1 MRPFPLIVLSAFL
14 SLSGAVCATNSG
26 QGDSA
31 AASQARVDVWNNSSV
46 DMDLYVR
53 TGQRRPIRLGFAPAS
68 DTTTFALAPALL
80 AGAGL
85 IRFEARPVRGQGE
98 PVLSEPF
105 SVAPGDDLHWSIPP
119 Q

>member
-1 MRPFPLIVLSAFL
+1 MRMSPLLLLSAL
-14 SLSGAVCATNSG
+14 LNLSGAACASH
-26 QGDSA
+26 QVSSDSA
-31 AASQARVDVWNNSSV
+31 PASQARLQVENNSSV
-46 DMDLYVR
+46 DMDLYIR
-53 TGQRRPIRLGFAPAS
+53 TGRERPVRLGLAPAS

-80 AGAGL
+80 AGTGL

-105 SVAPGDDLHWSIPP
+105 SVAPGEEIHWSIPP

>member
-1 MRPFPLIVLSAFL
+1 MRISRLVLL
-14 SLSGAVCATNSG
+14 STLLGLGGAASGANRSP
-26 QGDSA
+26 GDSA
-31 AASQARVDVWNNSSV
+31 PTSQARVEVENNSSV

-53 TGQRRPIRLGFAPAS
+53 TGRERPVRLGLAPAS

-80 AGAGL
+80 AGTGL

-105 SVAPGDDLHWSIPP
+105 SVAPGDELHWSIPP

>member
-1 MRPFPLIVLSAFL
+1 MRTFSLLLLSAFL
-14 SLSGAVCATNSG
+14 GLSGPACATHQG
-26 QGDSA
+26 AGDSA
-31 AASQARVDVWNNSSV
+31 PAPQARVQVENSSSG

-53 TGQRRPIRLGFAPAS
+53 TGRERPIRLGLAPAS
-68 DTTTFALAPALL
+68 ETTTFALAPGLL

-85 IRFEARPVRGQGE
+85 IRFEARPVRRQGE

-105 SVAPGDDLHWSIPP
+105 SVAPGEDLHWRIPP

>member
-1 MRPFPLIVLSAFL
+1 MRISPLLLLSAL
-14 SLSGAVCATNSG
+14 LNLSGAACASHQVG
-26 QGDSA
+26 SDSA
-31 AASQARVDVWNNSSV
+31 PASQARLQVENNSSV
-46 DMDLYVR
+46 DMDLYIR
-53 TGQRRPIRLGFAPAS
+53 TGRERPVRLGLAPAS

-80 AGAGL
+80 AGTGL

-105 SVAPGDDLHWSIPP
+105 SVAPGEEIHWSIPP

>member
-1 MRPFPLIVLSAFL
+1 MRAFPLIVASAL
-14 SLSGAVCATNSG
+14 ISLGGPACATHQVSG
-26 QGDSA
+26 RSA
-31 AASQARVDVWNNSSV
+31 PASQARVEVANNSSL

-53 TGQRRPIRLGFAPAS
+53 TGQRRPIRLGLAPAS
-68 DTTTFALAPALL
+68 DTTTFALARALL

-105 SVAPGDDLHWSIPP
+105 SAAPGDELHWSIPP